1 MVLLPIAIVL
11 MRSAANDSPVFDK
24 EAWAKRFKRKSSK

>member
-1 MVLLPIAIVL
+1 L

-24 EAWAKRFKRKSSK
+24 EAWVKRFKRKSSK